1 MVAVN
6 DASMRDRAIGSGGI
20 ADSLLGASG
29 AIGSGGDQYVGLDR
43 FGRVV
48 DQNWVNAAGTTV
60 DGYTYSYDGD
70 SNVTARNNTLD
81 SAYSQGYS
89 YDSLNRLTA
98 ATQDGSAYQSWNLDS
113 QGNWSSFTSGT
124 TTQTES
130 ANAQN
135 QITSISGSATPT
147 YDANG
152 NMISDQNGNTYVF
165 GKRPTKCIWR
175 GFLGRVDSDLSIGFS
190 GADRCTRGSF
200 RASPRRVIFP
210 GVIEML
216 GPRCGRDQ

>member
-1 MVAVN
+1 MPGREVGA
-6 DASMRDRAIGSGGI
+6 GGVGCC
-20 ADSLLGASG
+20 SGASPS

-60 DGYTYSYDGD
+60 DGYTYTYDGD
-70 SNVTARNNTLD
+70 SNVTAKNNTLN
-81 SAYSQGYS
+81 SAYSQGYT

-98 ATQDGSAYQSWNLDS
+98 ATQGGNAYQSWNLDS

-135 QITSISGSATPT
+135 QITSISGSAATPT

-152 NMISDQNGNTYVF
+152 NMTTDQTGNTYIYDAWNRLVEV
-165 GKRPTKCIWR
+165 KNA
-175 GFLGRVDSDLSIGFS
+175 S
-190 GADRCTRGSF
+190 GQIIAQYS
-200 RASPRRVIFP
+200 
-210 GVIEML
+210 
-216 GPRCGRDQ
+216 